1 MTHSRE
7 HCLQLDLIDP
17 LKDLREHF
25 ALPEGEI
32 YLDGNS
38 LGARPVQALARA
50 QQVVEQEWGNRL
62 IRSWNEA
69 HWWDLPV
76 TVGNKIGQL
85 IGANPGEVV
94 LTDSIGI
101 NLYKVLAAALTLRPE
116 RKVIVMEGSNFPTDN
131 YIATGLVEQLGD
143 DYEIRYAEQ
152 EQLAAAIDDDVAIV
166 CLTQVHYRTGRA
178 LDMAAITALTHA
190 AGAISVWDLSH
201 SAGAVQLALNQC
213 RVDFAVGCTYKYLN
227 GGPGSP
233 AFVFCADRHH
243 GKAMQ
248 PLTGWWGHAAPFDFE
263 QDYRP
268 AEGVRQMLCGTQ
280 SAISMALAEVGVDIF
295 LKTDMAAI
303 ESKSR
308 AMTTLFIELIEL
320 RCDGLGFEI
329 ETPRDPSR
337 RGSQV
342 ALSHAHGYAIIQA
355 LIARGVVGDFRA
367 PTTLRFGFAPLYLS
381 FLDVWEAV
389 EQLLQVMTNEE
400 WREPKYQR
408 RQPVT

>member
-7 HCLQLDLIDP
+7 HCLQLDLKDP